1 MSADNNEEARAS
13 SAESRKIN
21 MIGDRIDSREL
32 FVNAREI
39 TIAHGN
45 EIYRLRLTA
54 QNKLILTK

>member
-1 MSADNNEEARAS
+1 MSADNNEETRAS
-13 SAESRKIN
+13 SAEGRKIN
-21 MIGDRIDSREL
+21 MTGDRIDSREL

-54 QNKLILTK
+54 LNKLILTK